1 MKSLSDL
8 SPALLKEIEHFLSPI
23 TRNEGKN
30 SGHSDD
36 MVRNGRLVNKQN
48 AEQEPQINWNKGLFE
63 KEQIQIVAEIRNPN
77 VMELE
82 TLKDLYIHE
91 LKDLYSAEKQ
101 LTKALPKMA
110 KAASN
115 ERLADGFR
123 THLDQTEE
131 HVNRL
136 EKILESQDASS
147 RGAKCKGMEG
157 LIEEGEEMIE
167 EDAEDEV
174 RDAGLISAAQRV
186 EHYEI
191 AGYGCARTYA
201 ELLGDTEGARL
212 LQQTLDEE
220 GATDKKLT
228 ELAKTLIN
236 VRAQAV

>member
-1 MKSLSDL
+1 MHREPGIPPEAEERLHWLRRLD
-8 SPALLKEIEHFLSPI
+8 HCRDWNFLGFLRISKI
-23 TRNEGKN
+23 AGWRRDN
-30 SGHSDD
+30 
-36 MVRNGRLVNKQN
+36 Q
-48 AEQEPQINWNKGLFE
+48 
-63 KEQIQIVAEIRNPN
+63 QIQIIAEIRNPN

-91 LKDLYSAEKQ
+91 LQDLYSAEKQ

-110 KAASN
+110 KAATSD
-115 ERLADGFR
+115 RLADGFR
-123 THLDQTEE
+123 MHLDQTEE

-136 EKILESQDASS
+136 EQILESQDAST

-157 LIEEGEEMIE
+157 LIEEGEEMID

-201 ELLGDTEGARL
+201 ELLGDTKGARL

-220 GATDKKLT
+220 GATNKKLT

>member
-1 MKSLSDL
+1 MFD
-8 SPALLKEIEHFLSPI
+8 
-23 TRNEGKN
+23 
-30 SGHSDD
+30 
-36 MVRNGRLVNKQN
+36 
-48 AEQEPQINWNKGLFE
+48 
-63 KEQIQIVAEIRNPN
+63 KEQIQIIAEIRNPN

-110 KAASN
+110 NAASS

-123 THLDQTEE
+123 LHLDQTEE

-136 EKILESQDASS
+136 EKILESQDANP
-147 RGAKCKGMEG
+147 RGAKCRAMEG

-174 RDAGLISAAQRV
+174 RDAGLIAAAQRV

-201 ELLGDTEGARL
+201 ELLGDSEGARL

-220 GATDKKLT
+220 GATNKKLT

>member
-1 MKSLSDL
+1 
-8 SPALLKEIEHFLSPI
+8 
-23 TRNEGKN
+23 
-30 SGHSDD
+30 
-36 MVRNGRLVNKQN
+36 
-48 AEQEPQINWNKGLFE
+48 
-63 KEQIQIVAEIRNPN
+63 
-77 VMELE
+77 MELE
-82 TLKDLYIHE
+82 TLKDLYIYE
-91 LKDLYSAEKQ
+91 LKDLHNAEKQ

-115 ERLADGFR
+115 QQLAEGFKE
-123 THLDQTEE
+123 HLEQTEE

-136 EKILESQDASS
+136 EQILESLDQST
-147 RGAKCKGMEG
+147 RGRKCKGMEG
-157 LIEEGEEMIE
+157 LIEEGSEIIE

-191 AGYGCARTYA
+191 AGYGCVRTYA
-201 ELLGDTEGARL
+201 ELLGDKKGAEL

-236 VRAQAV
+236 VRAQ

>member
-1 MKSLSDL
+1 MFD
-8 SPALLKEIEHFLSPI
+8 
-23 TRNEGKN
+23 T
-30 SGHSDD
+30 
-36 MVRNGRLVNKQN
+36 
-48 AEQEPQINWNKGLFE
+48 
-63 KEQIQIVAEIRNPN
+63 EQIQIGAEIRNPH
-77 VMELE
+77 VMQLE

-91 LKDLYSAEKQ
+91 LKDLHNAEKQ

-115 ERLADGFR
+115 EQLAKGFKD
-123 THLDQTEE
+123 HLEQTEE

-136 EKILESQDASS
+136 EQILESLDQST
-147 RGAKCKGMEG
+147 RGRKCKGMEG
-157 LIEEGEEMIE
+157 LIEEGSEMID

-174 RDAGLISAAQRV
+174 RDAGLIAAAQRV

-191 AGYGCARTYA
+191 AGYGCVRTYA
-201 ELLGDTEGARL
+201 ELLGDNKGAEL

-236 VRAQAV
+236 IRAQ